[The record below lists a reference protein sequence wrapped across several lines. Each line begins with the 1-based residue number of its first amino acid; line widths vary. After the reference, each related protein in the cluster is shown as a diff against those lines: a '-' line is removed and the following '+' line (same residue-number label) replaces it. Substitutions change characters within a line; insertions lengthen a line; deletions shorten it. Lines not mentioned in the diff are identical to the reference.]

1 MARQKNRQTFEKM
14 KRERKR
20 REKQE
25 EKRQR
30 RFCKDKPETDEFGQ
44 PIIYDESQDGAEQ
57 SEDDSARDQE
67 TDNGP
72 EQPE

>member
-30 RFCKDKPETDEFGQ
+30 RFCKDRPETDEFGQ
-44 PIIYDESQDGAEQ
+44 PIIYDDAPEGAEQ
-57 SEDDSARDQE
+57 SEDDTGLDPD
-67 TDNGP
+67 TDSGP